1 MADFT
6 PDLMFVLVAAFGA
19 GFVDA
24 MAGSGGLIQVPALFA
39 MYPNIAPATLLGTSK
54 FAGIFGIASAVLRYA
69 QRMHTPWRSL
79 VPLAAFALLAS
90 VGGAKLAT
98 VVAPELFRPLVPI
111 MLLIVLVYMVR
122 RRDLGAEHAPRAF
135 AGKHHVI
142 GAMLIAAIGIYHGFF
157 GPGTGSLL
165 MFVFVRCYGFDFLHA
180 SAAARFM
187 NLATNGAALAYF
199 AARGHVLWPV
209 GVATAICNVGGAMF
223 GARLALRGG
232 SQVVRRVF
240 IVVVALLIVRTAWD
254 ALRQ

>member
-1 MADFT
+1 
-6 PDLMFVLVAAFGA
+6 
-19 GFVDA
+19 
-24 MAGSGGLIQVPALFA
+24 
-39 MYPNIAPATLLGTSK
+39 
-54 FAGIFGIASAVLRYA
+54 
-69 QRMHTPWRSL
+69 
-79 VPLAAFALLAS
+79 VPLAAFALPAS